1 MGNTLSIND
10 AKSPNLGFTILRV
23 GVGVLFFIFGWQK
36 LAGGAQL
43 WTMIGG
49 SMNFLGISFAPTFW
63 GLLASI
69 AEFAGGL
76 LLAIGLFTRW
86 ASLSLVLTMIV
97 AVVLKANTGTGM
109 ADVSSPLLA
118 LLITLAFAVSGAS
131 GWSVDHFLQQK
142 KQSGALA

>member
-10 AKSPNLGFTILRV
+10 SKGLNWGLTILRV

-36 LAGGAQL
+36 LSGGAEL

-63 GLLASI
+63 GLMASI

-97 AVVLKANTGTGM
+97 AVILKANTGSGL
-109 ADVSSPLLA
+109 ADVSSPLMA
-118 LLITLAFAVSGAS
+118 LLITLSFTLNGATN
-131 GWSVDHFLQQK
+131 WSVDNYLAQK